1 MQKRLRLARAVF
13 NCPRSA
19 RALANCLIAA
29 FVSAAGLATAVA
41 QGPVSV
47 LDGAYTT
54 AQAERGHV
62 AYEARC
68 IQCHEGL
75 EADGPGLTEKAFLDR
90 WREDT
95 LEPLFTFIKTTM
107 PGNKPGSLDDQVYAD
122 VLAFLL
128 EANGLPAGT
137 VELSPTMVAR
147 IQLVGPDGPRPL
159 SNLTIV
165 RTVGCL
171 APAAGNGW
179 ALLNAAS
186 LRPVRAR
193 IVDGTTPDELKLSAA
208 QPLGTQTLPLLSVT
222 PQGASLAG
230 HKVQVK
236 GVLNRQNTLD
246 RINVMSIES
255 VGATCGG

>member
-1 MQKRLRLARAVF
+1 LKRL
-13 NCPRSA
+13 
-19 RALANCLIAA
+19 LIGA
-29 FVSAAGLATAVA
+29 FVWAACLASAVA
-41 QGPVSV
+41 QAPVSV
-47 LDGAYTT
+47 LDGVFTT

-62 AYEARC
+62 AYETRC
-68 IQCHEGL
+68 VRCHEGL
-75 EADGPGLTEKAFLDR
+75 EADGPGLMEKAFLDR

-95 LEPLFTFIKTTM
+95 LEPLFTFMRTTM
-107 PGNKPGSLDDQVYAD
+107 PGNTPGSLDDQVYAD

-128 EANGLPAGT
+128 EANGLPAGQD
-137 VELSPTMVAR
+137 ELKPAMVGR
-147 IQLVGPDGPRPL
+147 IQLVGPDGPKPL

-171 APAAGNGW
+171 AAAGTGW
-179 ALLNAAS
+179 NLLNAAIP
-186 LRPVRAR
+186 RPVRAR
-193 IVDGTTPDELKLSAA
+193 VVDGTTPEELKLSAA

-236 GVLNRQNTLD
+236 GVLNRQKTLE
-246 RINVMSIES
+246 RINVMSLES